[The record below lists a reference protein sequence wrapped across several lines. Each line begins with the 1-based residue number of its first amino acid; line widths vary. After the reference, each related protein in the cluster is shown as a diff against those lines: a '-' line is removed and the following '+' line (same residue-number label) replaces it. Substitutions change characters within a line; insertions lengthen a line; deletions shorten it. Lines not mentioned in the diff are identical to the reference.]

1 MEWIVSDEKRVLPN
15 GVRVQRSIYPKEQM
29 DFNRWAREMNVSGSY
44 IPKPEPNRAMEMLRE
59 HGVKRVLG
67 FM

>member
-1 MEWIVSDEKRVLPN
+1 MEYVVSEERRTLPN
-15 GVRVQRSIYPKEQM
+15 GARVQSSVYPKEQM

-59 HGVKRVLG
+59 WGVNRLG
-67 FM
+67 SM